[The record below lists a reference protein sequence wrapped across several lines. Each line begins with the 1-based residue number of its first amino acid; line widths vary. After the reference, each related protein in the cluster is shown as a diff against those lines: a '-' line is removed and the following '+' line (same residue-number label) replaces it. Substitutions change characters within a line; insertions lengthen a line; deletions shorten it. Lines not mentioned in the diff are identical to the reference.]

1 MDENYNSDP
10 GEELITQDTPAEAAP
25 AENIPAQDIPAE
37 DALAEDAP
45 VQEVPAED
53 LPAEDIPAEEAPAPE
68 IPAGGISFGGGA
80 NNAYIRQFAAAPR
93 YGRTL
98 EEIEQDEGNAS
109 AAVSEET
116 RERIRASAKRR
127 NPGQDAAGEGLSSA
141 FPNQPSSG
149 WMIGGKVVLVD
160 PLDNEAPAPRQAAGH
175 AYANEGLIYP
185 ESNGNTV
192 VFPPAGGGYVQPI
205 EEDVSEAPAQETPPQ
220 GIPRTGFQ
228 RLIST
233 KKNFAVF
240 TVIAGVIHI
249 LWNFLYFI
257 TLANR
262 NIVMSATES
271 SLISQG
277 QTSYTITFESPL
289 IGVLKFFM
297 FLLPVFA
304 VVWALL
310 FKKADSKKYYYNKKT
325 VIFFLCLIALAMLI
339 AVIDLTAL
347 HLLG

>member
-10 GEELITQDTPAEAAP
+10 GEELMTQDT
-25 AENIPAQDIPAE
+25 
-37 DALAEDAP
+37 
-45 VQEVPAED
+45 
-53 LPAEDIPAEEAPAPE
+53 PAEDIPAEETAAQDMPAQDLPAEDIPTGDAPAEDVPAPE

-98 EEIEQDEGNAS
+98 EEIEQDESNPS

-127 NPGQDAAGEGLSSA
+127 NPGSDAAGDATPSA
-141 FPNQPSSG
+141 TPQQSSSG

-160 PLDNEAPAPRQAAGH
+160 PLDNEAPASRQAAVSRQ
-175 AYANEGLIYP
+175 ATANEGLIYP
-185 ESNGNTV
+185 EDNDGTV
-192 VFPPAGGGYVQPI
+192 VFPPAGAGYVQPI
-205 EEDVSEAPAQETPPQ
+205 ADDMPDSPAQETPPQ
-220 GIPRTGFQ
+220 SIPRTGFQ

-240 TVIAGVIHI
+240 TVIAGLIHI

-277 QTSYTITFESPL
+277 QTNYTITFESPL
-289 IGVLKFFM
+289 IGLLKFFM

-325 VIFFLCLIALAMLI
+325 VIVFLCLIALAMLI